1 MLFRSTSN
9 AIKSDTEDVN
19 LIIKQKMI
27 QAAEL
32 FEKYGDDLLNPQR
45 VFRVN
50 DQNMLE
56 LVNRQFS
63 VMAGTGQNIPDYV
76 RNKNEQSVVI
86 NNHYDSLINVEGSVD
101 KSFSKEFTENS
112 DKLYKQIT
120 DRMYKEARLVSGS
133 RPVRRSIL

>member
-1 MLFRSTSN
+1 
-9 AIKSDTEDVN
+9 
-19 LIIKQKMI
+19 MI

-32 FEKYGDDLLNPQR
+32 FEKYGDELLNPQR